1 MTTFRNNK
9 TTLEIDGNII
19 TVTNGNDHISAIAP
33 IWLAEVLEQNKASQN
48 DITFS
53 DTSTRFIFAAIGK
66 LAHKSPPPVKFE
78 AIMLRL
84 PRQMTL
90 ILHDTGLIELCNS
103 TGKRLGYKHT
113 PLVAG
118 QLAKFCQ
125 AREMA

>member
-1 MTTFRNNK
+1 MTTFRNGK

-19 TVTNGNDHISAIAP
+19 TITNGNEHISAIAP
-33 IWLAEVLEQNKASQN
+33 TWLTEILEQDKPSAN
-48 DITFS
+48 DVAFS
-53 DTSTRFIFAAIGK
+53 DISTRFIFAAITK
-66 LAHKSPPPVKFE
+66 LARKSPPPVKFE

-90 ILHDTGLIELCNS
+90 ILHDTGLIELCHV
-103 TGKRLGYKHT
+103 TGKRLGYRHT

-125 AREMA
+125 ARVA